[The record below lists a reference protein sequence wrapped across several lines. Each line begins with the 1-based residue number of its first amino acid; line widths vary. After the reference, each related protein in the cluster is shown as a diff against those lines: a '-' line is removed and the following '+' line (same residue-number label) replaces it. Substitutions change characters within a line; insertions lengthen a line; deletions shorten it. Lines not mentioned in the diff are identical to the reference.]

1 MQKENSFK
9 KKIIDI
15 EISKN
20 ETDSENLVK
29 VNNDKNPSTAESNFN
44 NQISLNL

>member
-1 MQKENSFK
+1 M
-9 KKIIDI
+9 KIIDI
-15 EISKN
+15 EISNK

-29 VNNDKNPSTAESNFN
+29 VTNDKNSTGDDSNFN